1 MIIDILCSVYVRG
14 NEDECSN
21 HGSQE
26 DVDSPLKDKKVDRQ
40 YTLERKSKSMPSDIQ
55 RDIYILG
62 EKSIDNGVESVQFLS
77 DREDDG
83 AEMDAPPIWEPPGP
97 LDPEDELED
106 AAAAAAA
113 DECCDG
119 SKRAGSSSLEESKDG
134 SSNQRK
140 FNEENRRAMLAV
152 ANSKFNFIVSQLI
165 QSAGF
170 SLEEGESWS
179 AIVARLCWEAASLLK
194 PDIDGKPV
202 DPAEYIKVKC
212 IATGSCNERYYNLP
226 IDCLYVA
233 YDFYSISLYR
243 TLLMICSSLQ

>member
-1 MIIDILCSVYVRG
+1 M
-14 NEDECSN
+14 
-21 HGSQE
+21 
-26 DVDSPLKDKKVDRQ
+26 DSPLKDKKVDRQ

-62 EKSIDNGVESVQFLS
+62 EKSKDNGVESVQFLS

-119 SKRAGSSSLEESKDG
+119 SKRARSSSLGESKDG